1 MKLVMYLID
10 CVWAAL
16 QISFGYERNYK
27 EARIGLAVMTIVV
40 GIFIVLAILFRQDS
54 LMVPIVLTI
63 GLVIIFIVCAVA
75 IEG

>member
-1 MKLVMYLID
+1 MKLVMYLFD

-27 EARIGLAVMTIVV
+27 EARIGLAVMAIILGVFV
-40 GIFIVLAILFRQDS
+40 ILAVIFRNNSLIPPVLI
-54 LMVPIVLTI
+54 TI